1 MGGHAL
7 KTVQTVRLKKDD
19 FLKIQQKVI
28 DIFKFHEIIIDFI
41 PYLRDK
47 EDFGDLDVLWSNEN
61 NPEINMFE
69 FIKKYFKPT
78 ETVVNSDV
86 ISFDLDNFQIDII
99 KVSNIKFAK
108 FYFSYADFGSI
119 IGKTVKKYNMSFG
132 HNGFFSN
139 VETTS
144 FLLTDN
150 VLEFC
155 KFINI
160 DFEIWKNIKTKD
172 DLFQFIISSR
182 FFNKENFKPNMFN
195 YAYRKRIKQRPLY
208 LEFLKFLEI
217 DITILEK
224 ENDETNEELSDN
236 SEEKETHKLEKEQKF
251 NEAIKFFNKEK
262 EVEDIKRK
270 MEIKRHNSLKFNGVM
285 LREKGFADKQIG
297 AIIKAFKLK
306 HPNFDEWIY
315 NSTIEEINVSL
326 DDVIKNVIL
335 L

>member
-7 KTVQTVRLKKDD
+7 KKVQTIRLKKDD
-19 FLKIQQKVI
+19 FVKIQQRVI
-28 DIFKFHEIIIDFI
+28 DIFKLHEIVIDFI
-41 PYLRDK
+41 PYLQDK
-47 EDFGDLDVLWSNEN
+47 EDFGDLDVLWSNEI
-61 NPEINMFE
+61 NPGINMLE

-78 ETVVNSDV
+78 EIVVNSDV
-86 ISFDLDNFQIDII
+86 ISFDLDNFQVDII
-99 KVSNIKFAK
+99 QVSNITFAK

-132 HNGFFSN
+132 HNGLFSS

-160 DFEIWKNIKTKD
+160 DIEIWKNIKTKH
-172 DLFQFIISSR
+172 DLFQFIITSR
-182 FFNKENFKPNMFN
+182 FFCKENFQPNMYN

-217 DITILEK
+217 DISILDKDSNET
-224 ENDETNEELSDN
+224 NDELLDN
-236 SEEKETHKLEKEQKF
+236 PEEKETHKLVKQQIF
-251 NEAIKFFNKEK
+251 NEAISFFNKDK

-270 MEIKRHNSLKFNGVM
+270 MDIKRHNCSKFNGAM

-297 AIIKAFKLK
+297 IIIKALKLK
-306 HPNFDEWIY
+306 HPNYDEWIY
-315 NSTIEEINVSL
+315 NSTIEEINKSL
-326 DDVIKNVIL
+326 DEVIKNVIL
-335 L
+335 I